1 MMPKQ
6 KGINFNWKHQTV
18 AKKQE
23 KQARLIVTPEI
34 HTKKDNFGIEIK
46 NMVKTDKFYAWKF
59 NMLQN
64 KKQNDLLIPRAGRL
78 FVQ

>member
-1 MMPKQ
+1 MSFKFQRENHHERNKTEKAFSPMMPKQ

-46 NMVKTDKFYAWKF
+46 NMVKTDKFYA
-59 NMLQN
+59 
-64 KKQNDLLIPRAGRL
+64 
-78 FVQ
+78 